1 MNKDLYRVI
10 FNKKRGMQ
18 MVVADI
24 AKTHTG
30 HEKSTSGLGQTS
42 SKSVLATLKL
52 VTLLMS
58 ISFGFVTLS
67 LPAHGSQIIADLQA
81 KKTQQAQVIQAANG
95 VTQVNI
101 QTPNKKGLS
110 HNKYKQFDVSQRGV
124 ILNNSGKITQ
134 TQIGGYVQGNEYLKT
149 GSAKIILNEVNSRNP
164 SQLNGVIEVAGQKAQ
179 VIIANPSGISCHGC
193 GFINADRSTLTTG
206 KPIIDNGELTGYQV
220 EQGHISVAG
229 KGLDSTGQSY
239 TDLIARSVSINSAVW
254 ANDLNVVTGRNKV
267 SRNAQ
272 TITPLAEDNSPK
284 PEVALDVSA
293 LGGMYAGKIQM
304 VGTEKGVGVRNAG
317 ELGSSKGHF
326 SLTTE
331 GKIVNTGTW
340 VSQGNMTVKA
350 KGRITNAGSIGSQAG
365 LQVST
370 TGQVSNSGKILSKE
384 NLTLKAT
391 DNIRNAGVI
400 NSQTNLQINTGGDLN
415 NSGNIQAHGDIALGS
430 DKTFKQE
437 GRILSKK
444 NIVVTANDIVQT
456 ESGLMASG
464 VTADGEVPQGGDLT
478 LRAAQHMHLH
488 GAVQATKNA
497 IISAKAIDG
506 QGLKLSSDTLTL
518 NAGAGAVNLDNA
530 AVYVD
535 GQATIHGIDG
545 VSAKHATLSADALT
559 LHGATI
565 DNREGTLFG
574 KTALNLTTQHL
585 DNQQGKVLSQG
596 QLTIAGSAQAYLN
609 NLNNQDG
616 TISSLST
623 LKIGSH
629 TLAGNR
635 NGRIESGQDM
645 FLTVISDWI
654 NQQTILANGQL
665 TLNASGRIDNQSQI
679 KSGGQLTLTAR
690 ELYNQQDGDIAGGS
704 TRISTTQLTNY
715 GVIDGGL
722 TDIQTD
728 TLNNLDSGRIYGDAV
743 MINTGKLTNLKS
755 AAGSVAPVIGAR
767 DRLLIG
773 ARELLNKDHALL
785 LSQGEMFIG
794 GQASTQGVTGRSQ
807 QVSNH
812 SATIEA
818 GGSLYLAA
826 DKLDN
831 RDLYVKISSP
841 VEVDRKSYHD
851 YEWCSGDKD
860 KYSCFGGNQKRYRI
874 SDNREGKF
882 RYIIDENGKKTGE
895 GHLKF
900 DKGNHVRFYVKGLR
914 HSKHFIEYFYDRVIY
929 ESQLLNQDPAKIQAG
944 KNLIIQGDVVTNQD
958 SQLLSGQT
966 MQINARQFDNLET
979 KGERWIKEVDSKGHE
994 NRGRISHYKKEKD
1007 DHNWKTK
1014 QKYGAYQGVNTT
1026 EAMSLGTLTVAE
1038 NTQLSPV
1045 STIADKEAVT
1055 VLPPEFVQCPTVV
1068 PIKLPDNTIFQ
1079 IRPEKESLYLVETD
1093 PRFTN
1098 RKKWISSLDFIDSD
1112 SLQKRLGDGYY
1123 EQKLIQDQLIALTGK
1138 SYLSGYNNS
1147 DDQYRDLL
1155 LAGQL
1160 YSKQYQLQPGVALS
1174 EEQMA
1179 ALTTDMVWMVNQ
1191 AITLPDGRVEV
1202 VSVPKLYLVGKHT
1215 GVNLQ
1220 GNIVHAGQVNIQTQ
1234 EDINN
1239 QGVISGD
1246 KIAASGHNIINRGTI
1261 AGDSVWLEAK
1271 QDIINQSGLLQAK
1284 TELDA
1289 YAGRDIILTT
1299 EQHQSGKERWLD
1311 NTATVYVSDKEGIL
1325 RLTGQRNININA
1337 ADIISNGKE
1346 TTLIAGNYISLGTQT
1361 ISHATDYTLD
1371 SKNYDRRESTQEVG
1385 SSISTA
1391 GNLTL
1396 KAGHD
1401 VKVKASDIN
1410 SDGNI
1415 VAQAG
1420 KDILI
1425 TAGQATYDH
1434 EARAKS
1440 STKSTFSKSKY
1451 SHYGEEHNKTAI
1463 GSSLSGESV
1472 TLNAG
1477 HDLTVSGSQVVGTDD
1492 VNLQAGNN
1500 VNIDA
1505 AEESYYKYQQTIN
1518 KKSGLMSSGGLG
1530 VTIGKTKEDL
1540 KQTDTEKAYVGS
1552 VVGSTQGNVNI
1563 QAGKDIKVRGSDI
1576 IAQQDVNLK
1585 AENVEIASLD
1595 AKTTYK
1601 EEYSYEK
1608 SGLTVALTGT
1618 VANIYEAAQALE
1630 RAKHKDND
1638 KIMALQS
1645 IKSGLTITEEIQNLQ
1660 LKNDKGQSQASIGV
1674 SAMVGT
1680 QRTER
1685 VVNQEQ
1691 HNVISSGVSAG
1702 KNINIIATGDAN
1714 KNGGDITLKGSDIKA
1729 GNDINL
1735 TANRDLNVIGAVNT
1749 QHSDR
1754 DEKSYG
1760 AAVGIQFQVGGDESG
1775 LRFKAN
1781 GNFSREREVA
1791 DGSAWTESVIDAK
1804 NKLNIKTGNDVN
1816 VVGGQLKGDTV
1827 KMDVGNNLNI
1837 QSLQDTDDYDYE
1849 KISAS
1854 VSGTA
1859 GTGFSANGSISAT
1872 NIDSKWASVTD
1883 QSGIFAGKGGYD
1895 IYVGNNT
1902 DLKGAVIASEA
1913 EDKSKN
1919 KLDTGTISFSDI
1931 KNKADFKVTHVSVSG
1946 GTGGPGVPTAY
1957 QNSDSDS
1964 STTKSA
1970 VEKGELIIR
1979 NKEQQKQDI
1988 NELSRDTESAN
1999 NP

>member
-24 AKTHTG
+24 AKTPTG
-30 HEKSTSGLGQTS
+30 HEKSTSGLGQTL
-42 SKSVLATLKL
+42 SKSVLATLKP

-67 LPAHGSQIIADLQA
+67 LPAHGSQIIADPQA

-437 GRILSKK
+437 GRILTKK

-478 LRAAQHMHLH
+478 LRAGQHMHLH

-497 IISAKAIDG
+497 TISAKAIDG

-518 NAGAGAVNLDNA
+518 NARGGAVNLDNA
-530 AVYVD
+530 AVYID

-545 VSAKHATLSADALT
+545 VSAKHATLSADVLT
-559 LHGATI
+559 LHGATV

-574 KTALNLTTQHL
+574 KTVLNITTQHL

-645 FLTVISDWI
+645 FLTVVSDWI

-665 TLNASGRIDNQSQI
+665 TLTASGRIDNQSQI

-690 ELYNQQDGDIAGGS
+690 ELNNQQDGDIAGGS

-743 MINTGKLTNLKS
+743 VINTGKLTNLKS
-755 AAGSVAPVIGAR
+755 AASSVAPVIGAR

-841 VEVDRKSYHD
+841 VEVDRKSYHE
-851 YEWCSGDKD
+851 YEWCSGDKNRV
-860 KYSCFGGNQKRYRI
+860 SCIGGNQKRYRI

-882 RYIIDENGKKTGE
+882 RYIIDENGKKTDE
-895 GHLKF
+895 GYLKYE
-900 DKGNHVRFYVKGLR
+900 KNNRVRFYVKGLG

-1014 QKYGAYQGVNTT
+1014 
-1026 EAMSLGTLTVAE
+1026 
-1038 NTQLSPV
+1038 
-1045 STIADKEAVT
+1045 
-1055 VLPPEFVQCPTVV
+1055 
-1068 PIKLPDNTIFQ
+1068 
-1079 IRPEKESLYLVETD
+1079 
-1093 PRFTN
+1093 
-1098 RKKWISSLDFIDSD
+1098 
-1112 SLQKRLGDGYY
+1112 
-1123 EQKLIQDQLIALTGK
+1123 
-1138 SYLSGYNNS
+1138 
-1147 DDQYRDLL
+1147 
-1155 LAGQL
+1155 
-1160 YSKQYQLQPGVALS
+1160 
-1174 EEQMA
+1174 
-1179 ALTTDMVWMVNQ
+1179 
-1191 AITLPDGRVEV
+1191 
-1202 VSVPKLYLVGKHT
+1202 
-1215 GVNLQ
+1215 
-1220 GNIVHAGQVNIQTQ
+1220 
-1234 EDINN
+1234 
-1239 QGVISGD
+1239 
-1246 KIAASGHNIINRGTI
+1246 
-1261 AGDSVWLEAK
+1261 
-1271 QDIINQSGLLQAK
+1271 
-1284 TELDA
+1284 
-1289 YAGRDIILTT
+1289 
-1299 EQHQSGKERWLD
+1299 
-1311 NTATVYVSDKEGIL
+1311 
-1325 RLTGQRNININA
+1325 
-1337 ADIISNGKE
+1337 
-1346 TTLIAGNYISLGTQT
+1346 
-1361 ISHATDYTLD
+1361 
-1371 SKNYDRRESTQEVG
+1371 
-1385 SSISTA
+1385 
-1391 GNLTL
+1391 
-1396 KAGHD
+1396 
-1401 VKVKASDIN
+1401 
-1410 SDGNI
+1410 
-1415 VAQAG
+1415 
-1420 KDILI
+1420 
-1425 TAGQATYDH
+1425 
-1434 EARAKS
+1434 
-1440 STKSTFSKSKY
+1440 
-1451 SHYGEEHNKTAI
+1451 
-1463 GSSLSGESV
+1463 
-1472 TLNAG
+1472 
-1477 HDLTVSGSQVVGTDD
+1477 
-1492 VNLQAGNN
+1492 
-1500 VNIDA
+1500 
-1505 AEESYYKYQQTIN
+1505 
-1518 KKSGLMSSGGLG
+1518 
-1530 VTIGKTKEDL
+1530 
-1540 KQTDTEKAYVGS
+1540 
-1552 VVGSTQGNVNI
+1552 
-1563 QAGKDIKVRGSDI
+1563 
-1576 IAQQDVNLK
+1576 
-1585 AENVEIASLD
+1585 
-1595 AKTTYK
+1595 
-1601 EEYSYEK
+1601 
-1608 SGLTVALTGT
+1608 
-1618 VANIYEAAQALE
+1618 
-1630 RAKHKDND
+1630 
-1638 KIMALQS
+1638 
-1645 IKSGLTITEEIQNLQ
+1645 
-1660 LKNDKGQSQASIGV
+1660 
-1674 SAMVGT
+1674 
-1680 QRTER
+1680 
-1685 VVNQEQ
+1685 
-1691 HNVISSGVSAG
+1691 
-1702 KNINIIATGDAN
+1702 
-1714 KNGGDITLKGSDIKA
+1714 
-1729 GNDINL
+1729 
-1735 TANRDLNVIGAVNT
+1735 
-1749 QHSDR
+1749 
-1754 DEKSYG
+1754 
-1760 AAVGIQFQVGGDESG
+1760 
-1775 LRFKAN
+1775 
-1781 GNFSREREVA
+1781 
-1791 DGSAWTESVIDAK
+1791 
-1804 NKLNIKTGNDVN
+1804 
-1816 VVGGQLKGDTV
+1816 
-1827 KMDVGNNLNI
+1827 
-1837 QSLQDTDDYDYE
+1837 
-1849 KISAS
+1849 
-1854 VSGTA
+1854 
-1859 GTGFSANGSISAT
+1859 
-1872 NIDSKWASVTD
+1872 
-1883 QSGIFAGKGGYD
+1883 
-1895 IYVGNNT
+1895 
-1902 DLKGAVIASEA
+1902 
-1913 EDKSKN
+1913 
-1919 KLDTGTISFSDI
+1919 
-1931 KNKADFKVTHVSVSG
+1931 
-1946 GTGGPGVPTAY
+1946 
-1957 QNSDSDS
+1957 
-1964 STTKSA
+1964 
-1970 VEKGELIIR
+1970 
-1979 NKEQQKQDI
+1979 
-1988 NELSRDTESAN
+1988 
-1999 NP
+1999 